1 MLDAFVYLNLPEM
14 EIDIVKKYSADIE
27 KLTIWCQ
34 AVLSYHILIHP
45 FTCRNDKCKKYKK
58 YKIFYLTLKKI
69 LALLQINVDMHEF
82 VTKMNLMLHKFYK
95 FKRFIMNLNIMNI
108 PIGEYVFNLQHN
120 REKLTEVEHPGK
132 FLNESQIALILSYLP
147 YNISFKFSSI
157 NKKWKD
163 GFKNSIDLVINE
175 ILKEIF
181 YLKIQA
187 SEKLYK
193 RIPILFENNIFSLF
207 FVMIDDILNMQT
219 SFLSKEQ
226 LNDVKNIKL
235 ETDLVKVVMK
245 SLCLILNEKVERKG
259 KIK

>member
-1 MLDAFVYLNLPEM
+1 M
-14 EIDIVKKYSADIE
+14 
-27 KLTIWCQ
+27 
-34 AVLSYHILIHP
+34 
-45 FTCRNDKCKKYKK
+45 
-58 YKIFYLTLKKI
+58 
-69 LALLQINVDMHEF
+69 QINVDMHDF
-82 VTKMNLMLHKFYK
+82 VIKMNFMLNKFYK
-95 FKRFIMNLNIMNI
+95 FKRYIMNINIMNI

-120 REKLTEVEHPGK
+120 REKLAEVENPGK

-147 YNISFKFSSI
+147 YNISFKFSSV
-157 NKKWKD
+157 NKKWKE
-163 GFKNSIDLVINE
+163 GFKSSIDLVINE

-187 SEKLYK
+187 SEKLCK

-207 FVMIDDILNMQT
+207 FIMIDDILNSQS

-245 SLCLILNEKVERKG
+245 SLCLILNEKVERRS
-259 KIK
+259 KIFFYFIIYI